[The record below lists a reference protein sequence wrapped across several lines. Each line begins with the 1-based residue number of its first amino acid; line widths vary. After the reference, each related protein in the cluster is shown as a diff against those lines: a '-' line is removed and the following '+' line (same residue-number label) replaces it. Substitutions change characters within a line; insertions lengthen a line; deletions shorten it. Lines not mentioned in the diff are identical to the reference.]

1 VKLHLALDDVQRAE
15 MDLAAQLRRLAEHH
29 ATEHDVYHLGHAL
42 AEQCAEHVVR
52 LRPFVERYHAHTVDA
67 VDGGDPSSTGIVESL
82 RQRAAA
88 ALGRV
93 EIAGLAL
100 LRDLRDTY
108 LTAQLVEI
116 DWAILEQAAKAVRD
130 PELLA
135 VVSMCHEQAE
145 HTAKWL
151 RTRIKVGA
159 AQVLATS

>member
-15 MDLAAQLRRLAEHH
+15 MALSTALRRLAEHH

-42 AEQCAEHVVR
+42 AEQCAEHVVK
-52 LRPFVERYHAHTVDA
+52 LRPFLERYQAKA
-67 VDGGDPSSTGIVESL
+67 VDVDEASSTSIMESL
-82 RQRAAA
+82 RRRAAA
-88 ALGRV
+88 AVGRV
-93 EIAGLAL
+93 EIAGLVL
-100 LRDLRDTY
+100 LRDLRETY
-108 LTAQLVEI
+108 IAAQLVEI
-116 DWAILEQAAKAVRD
+116 DWTILQQAAKAVRD

-135 VVSMCHEQAE
+135 VVTMCHEQAE